1 MPDLVKDV
9 DTFPALEFANP
20 VETDRPNNA
29 KSVLL
34 AHIIATASNTELI
47 TDKDMR
53 VPADWKTSKGKSGE
67 LGHVEGGK
75 TVCLHSLA
83 VSPKLQGCG
92 LGKLVIKAFL
102 QQMHA
107 MGAERVAL
115 ICQDYLVGY
124 YERFRFKH
132 AGASDAEFGGGGWH
146 NMVFDLASN
155 SRPGTAS
162 SASSS

>member
-1 MPDLVKDV
+1 M
-9 DTFPALEFANP
+9 FPCLEFANP
-20 VETDRPNNA
+20 VDSNRPNNA

-34 AHIIATASNTELI
+34 AHIIATASDSEVV
-47 TDKDMR
+47 TDKEMG
-53 VPADWKTSKGKSGE
+53 VPADWKGSKGKGE
-67 LGHVEGGK
+67 LGHVEGGR
-75 TVCLHSLA
+75 TICMHSLA

-92 LGKLVIKAFL
+92 LGKLVIKAFV

-107 MGAERVAL
+107 IGSERVTL

-124 YERFRFKH
+124 YERFGFKH
-132 AGASDAEFGGGGWH
+132 AGASDAKFGGGGWH
-146 NMVFDLASN
+146 NMVFDLAVS